1 MNKVMLIGRLARD
14 PDNRMTTG
22 SNPMSVTRITVVI
35 NRNQKKEDGSQQA
48 DFIGCIAF
56 GKNADNIGK
65 YFVKGNRIAIE
76 GRIQTGSYTNKE
88 GNKVYTTDVVV
99 DRFEF
104 VESKAEREAAQQAPT
119 DRDGFMNIPDGVED
133 EGLPF
138 N

>member
-1 MNKVMLIGRLARD
+1 MNKVMLIGRLTRD

-22 SNPMSVTRITVVI
+22 SNPMSVTRITVAV

-56 GKNADNIGK
+56 GKNAENIGK
-65 YFVKGNRIAIE
+65 YFTKGNRIAIE
-76 GRIQTGSYTNKE
+76 GRIQTGSYTNRD

-99 DRFEF
+99 DHFEF
-104 VESKAEREAAQQAPT
+104 VESKAEREKAQQAPA
-119 DRDGFMNIPDGVED
+119 DNDGFMHIPDGVED

>member
-1 MNKVMLIGRLARD
+1 MNKVMLIGRLTRD

-22 SNPMSVTRITVVI
+22 SNPMSVTRITVAV
-35 NRNQKKEDGSQQA
+35 NRNQKKEDGNQQA

-56 GKNADNIGK
+56 GKTAENIGK

-76 GRIQTGSYTNKE
+76 GRIQTGSYTNRD

-99 DRFEF
+99 DHFEF
-104 VESKAEREAAQQAPT
+104 VESKTEREATQQAPA
-119 DRDGFMNIPDGVED
+119 DHDGFMHIPDGVED

>member
-1 MNKVMLIGRLARD
+1 MNKVMLIGRLVRD

-22 SNPMSVTRITVVI
+22 SNPMSVTRITVAV

-56 GKNADNIGK
+56 GKNAENIGK
-65 YFVKGNRIAIE
+65 YFAKGNRIAIE
-76 GRIQTGSYTNKE
+76 GRIQTGSYTNRE
-88 GNKVYTTDVVV
+88 GNKVYTTDVIV
-99 DRFEF
+99 DHFEF
-104 VESKAEREAAQQAPT
+104 VESKAEREKAQQAPT
-119 DRDGFMNIPDGVED
+119 DTDGFMHIPDGVED

>member
-1 MNKVMLIGRLARD
+1 MNKVMLIGRLTRD

-22 SNPMSVTRITVVI
+22 SNPMSVTRITVAV

-56 GKNADNIGK
+56 GKNAENIGK

-99 DRFEF
+99 DHFEF
-104 VESKAEREAAQQAPT
+104 VESKAEREAAQQAPAAN
-119 DRDGFMNIPDGVED
+119 DGFMHIPDGVED

>member
-22 SNPMSVTRITVVI
+22 SNPMSVTRITVAI
-35 NRNQKKEDGSQQA
+35 NRNQKKEDGNQQA

-56 GKNADNIGK
+56 GKTAENIGK
-65 YFVKGNRIAIE
+65 YFAKGNRIAIE

-99 DRFEF
+99 DHFEF
-104 VESKAEREAAQQAPT
+104 VESKAEREAAQQAPA
-119 DRDGFMNIPDGVED
+119 DHDGFMHIPDGVED

>member
-1 MNKVMLIGRLARD
+1 MNKVMLIGRLTKD
-14 PDNRMTTG
+14 PDQRMTTG
-22 SNPMSVTRITVVI
+22 SNPMSITRITVAI

-56 GKNADNIGK
+56 GKNAENIGK

-76 GRIQTGSYTNKE
+76 GRIQTGRYTIRE
-88 GNKVYTTDVVV
+88 GNKGYTTDVVV
-99 DRFEF
+99 DHFEF
-104 VESKAEREAAQQAPT
+104 VESKAEREKAQQAPA
-119 DRDGFMNIPDGVED
+119 DSDGFMHIPDGVED